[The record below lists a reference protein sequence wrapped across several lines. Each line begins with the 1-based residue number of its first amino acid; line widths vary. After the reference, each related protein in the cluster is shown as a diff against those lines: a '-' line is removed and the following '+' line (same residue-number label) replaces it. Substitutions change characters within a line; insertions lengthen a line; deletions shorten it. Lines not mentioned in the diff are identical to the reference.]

1 MITNNLKTLK
11 SHGVQYIKELESV
24 ELTPLFRGR
33 PVISTGIA
41 DDNQQ
46 VLKELCPVGAIGIN
60 PLSIDLGRCVFCR
73 ECEFANK
80 AAVRFT
86 NDYRMATTVRENL
99 IIREGEDKSIAF
111 GVEHIDPKVQRLF
124 KKSLHL
130 REVCAGGDNST
141 EMELNAVSNVNF
153 DFVRFG
159 VEFTASPRHADGVVV
174 TGAVTSSMSVPLELC
189 YNAIPE
195 PKIIIAAGSDAISGG
210 VFADSS
216 AIDRRFFERHKVD
229 IYVPGNPVHP
239 MTFID
244 AITKF
249 RGESNG

>member
-11 SHGVQYIKELESV
+11 SHGVQYIKDLESV

-33 PVISTGIA
+33 PVISGGVA
-41 DDNQQ
+41 DQNQRL
-46 VLKELCPVGAIGIN
+46 LKALCPVGAIGVK

-73 ECEFANK
+73 ECEFANNS
-80 AAVRFT
+80 AVRFT
-86 NDYRMATTVRENL
+86 NDYRLATTVRENL
-99 IIREGEDKSIAF
+99 IIREGEDSPIVF
-111 GVEHIDPKVQRLF
+111 GSENVNPKLRKLF
-124 KKSLHL
+124 RKSLHL

-159 VEFTASPRHADGVVV
+159 VEFTASPRHADGVVI
-174 TGAVTSSMSVPLELC
+174 TGALTSSMAVPLELC
-189 YNAIPE
+189 YNAMPE

-210 VFADSS
+210 VFADSPTL
-216 AIDRRFFERHKVD
+216 DRRFFERHKVD

-249 RGESNG
+249 RRE